1 MDTLRTLQQKLR
13 AVEKQS
19 ADAKYPT
26 GLIVDVSGPQGNI
39 YCLIGMC
46 NHIVRELGLSSQER
60 NEYETE
66 LDAAEVYK
74 EKLKVMSKW
83 FGIVFTGLE
92 D

>member
-13 AVEKQS
+13 AIENQS

-26 GLIVDVSGPQGNI
+26 GLIVDLSGPQGNI
-39 YCLIGMC
+39 YALIGMC
-46 NHIVRELGLSSQER
+46 NHIIRELGLSPQER
-60 NEYETE
+60 EEYETE
-66 LDAAEVYK
+66 LNAAEVYK
-74 EKLKVMSKW
+74 EKLTVMSKW